1 MQRREKIRRITFLA
15 VLVSIILLM
24 SFTPIG
30 YIKILPLSLE
40 ITLITIPVV
49 IGAIL
54 LGPIAGL
61 ILGALF
67 GITSFLQCV
76 LGLSPFGAT
85 LLTIN
90 PFLTFIVCVVPRTL
104 MGLFAGL
111 IYQGLKKANVKNV
124 IAHIITNVVG
134 PILNTVLFMTALCL
148 CFYQTDFIQGIATSI
163 NSTNVISFIV
173 LFVGINGLVEAI
185 VNVIVGSAVTEV
197 LEATNLL
204 KTK

>member
-1 MQRREKIRRITFLA
+1 MQRREKIRRITFIA

-111 IYQGLKKANVKNV
+111 IYKGLKKANVKNV
-124 IAHIITNVVG
+124 IAHIIANVVG

-204 KTK
+204 KAK